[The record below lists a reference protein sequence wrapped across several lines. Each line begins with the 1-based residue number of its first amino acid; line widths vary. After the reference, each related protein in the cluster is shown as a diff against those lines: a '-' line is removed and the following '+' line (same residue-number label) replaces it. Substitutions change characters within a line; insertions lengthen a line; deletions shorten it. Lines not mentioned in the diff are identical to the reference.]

1 MYVVIL
7 ADTIREANAHA
18 RKHGLARGRFRF
30 ASSAANIRGLRVAE
44 VHELPSFARRP
55 DRYAIRAVL
64 RYAKGK
70 VVLFNHDDEPLVEH
84 DLAVLDLVA
93 PQETRYEL
101 ERAATVAFR
110 YEAIKAADSNAL
122 ESKIEVESPTVK
134 RSKPAPK
141 PKATAPKV
149 PLDGTFF

>member
-44 VHELPSFARRP
+44 VHALPSFSRRP

-70 VVLFNHDDEPLVEH
+70 VVSFNHDDELIAESPLEP
-84 DLAVLDLVA
+84 VA

-141 PKATAPKV
+141 PRATAPKV